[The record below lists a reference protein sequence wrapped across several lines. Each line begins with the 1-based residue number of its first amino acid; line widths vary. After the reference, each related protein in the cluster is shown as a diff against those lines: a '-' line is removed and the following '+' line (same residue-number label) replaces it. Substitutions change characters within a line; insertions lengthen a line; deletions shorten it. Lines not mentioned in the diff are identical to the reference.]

1 VFISIHFIDYDIE
14 RRWDVSILFTPINLG
29 NIQIKNRFIQSATY
43 EVMAAET
50 GEVSDKLI
58 KRYQRLAKGEVG
70 LIIPGYM
77 YVHPLGRSYKH
88 QTGIHNDA
96 MIPGLRRLVETV
108 HKEGAKIV
116 FQLAHAGRQT
126 TKSMIGETPLGPSSS
141 GRNPITFIK
150 PKEMRADQ
158 IEEVIQAFALATNR
172 AVETGVDGI
181 QLHAAHGYLINQF
194 ISPFFNHRKDD
205 WGSSDANRF
214 RFLKEVLSE
223 VKKVL
228 PQGMPVFVKLNT
240 HDYTPREGI
249 TPSLAVTYARWLAE
263 LAIDGLEISC
273 GSPVYSFMNMCRGD
287 VPVKELVNSLPFW
300 KKPLGKLMLRSM
312 VGKYNF
318 EGGYNIEA
326 AKMIKPVLGK
336 TPLFLVGGLRQ
347 VAEMEDVLEKKY
359 ADCISMS
366 RPFIREPFIVKKIK
380 EGNATAVACV
390 SCNRCLAAVTHNI
403 PVQCYNK
410 GLPES

>member
-1 VFISIHFIDYDIE
+1 
-14 RRWDVSILFTPINLG
+14 VSILFTPIDLG
-29 NIQIKNRFIQSATY
+29 NVQVKNRFVQSATY
-43 EVMAAET
+43 EVMAKET

-77 YVHPLGRSYKH
+77 YVHPLGRSYKY
-88 QTGIHNDA
+88 QTGIHNDN
-96 MIPGLRRLVETV
+96 MIPGLMKLVEAV
-108 HKEGAKIV
+108 HQEGGKIA

-126 TKSMIGETPLGPSSS
+126 TKSMIGQTPLGPSSK
-141 GRNPITFIK
+141 GRNPITFVK
-150 PKEMRADQ
+150 PEEMSEDQ
-158 IEEVIQAFALATNR
+158 IEEVIQAFGIAAGR
-172 AVETGVDGI
+172 AVEAGVDGI

-194 ISPFFNHRKDD
+194 ISPFFNHRKDE
-205 WGSSDANRF
+205 WGGSDANRF

-223 VKKVL
+223 VRNVL
-228 PQGMPVFVKLNT
+228 PQGMPIFVKLNV

-249 TPSLAVTYARWLAE
+249 TPSLAVTYARWLSE
-263 LAIDGLEISC
+263 LEIDGLEISC
-273 GSPVYSFMNMCRGD
+273 GSPVFSFMNMCRGD

-300 KKPLGKLMLRSM
+300 KRPLGKLMLRSM
-312 VGKYNF
+312 LGKYDF
-318 EGGYNIEA
+318 KEGYNIEA

-336 TPLFLVGGLRQ
+336 TPLFVVGGLRR
-347 VAEMEDVLEKKY
+347 VAEMREVLEKQY
-359 ADCISMS
+359 ADCISMC

-380 EGNATAVACV
+380 EGNTEAVTCV

>member
-1 VFISIHFIDYDIE
+1 M
-14 RRWDVSILFTPINLG
+14 SILFTPLNLG
-29 NIQIKNRFIQSATY
+29 NIQIKNRFVQSATY

-158 IEEVIQAFALATNR
+158 IEEVIQAFAIATNR
-172 AVETGVDGI
+172 AVEAGVDGI

-205 WGSSDANRF
+205 WGGSDANRF

-263 LAIDGLEISC
+263 LGIDGLEISC

-300 KKPLGKLMLRSM
+300 KRPLGKHMLRSM